1 MIDLTNKSVED
12 VNLLIQKYTPV
23 LQVSN
28 VKTNTDAQMLA
39 IVIDEGIKYIKDNY
53 NEISTDLKTW
63 CILVLKHKISK
74 IKTDIDIK
82 KIIDVFITYWNN
94 EYQSYCDD
102 LGLSASDF
110 DRDYG
115 FIQTFIHKKIGD

>member
-12 VNLLIQKYTPV
+12 VNLLIQKYAAV
-23 LQVSN
+23 LEVSK
-28 VKTNTDAQMLA
+28 VKTINDAQILV
-39 IVIDEGIKYIKDNY
+39 IVIDEGVKYVNDKY

-74 IKTDIDIK
+74 IKTDTDVK
-82 KIIDVFITYWNN
+82 KIIDKFIQYWNT
-94 EYQSYCDD
+94 EYQNYCND
-102 LGLSASDF
+102 LGMSASDF

-115 FIQTFIHKKIGD
+115 FIQTFMHKKIGD